1 MNLNQVTAPSTDVA
15 RSIEF
20 YRRLGLRPIDAS
32 RLRPARVPGRR
43 FSVERVERAPSGH
56 GIVVC
61 FECEDL
67 ERALADLEDSGIHF
81 ESGPRE
87 EPWLWQEA
95 RLKDPDGNSLCLFQA
110 GKNRK
115 NPLWRVAE

>member
-1 MNLNQVTAPSTDVA
+1 M
-15 RSIEF
+15 
-20 YRRLGLRPIDAS
+20 
-32 RLRPARVPGRR
+32 
-43 FSVERVERAPSGH
+43 ERVERAPSGH
-56 GIVVC
+56 GFVVC

-67 ERALADLEDSGIHF
+67 ERAVADLEDSGIHF